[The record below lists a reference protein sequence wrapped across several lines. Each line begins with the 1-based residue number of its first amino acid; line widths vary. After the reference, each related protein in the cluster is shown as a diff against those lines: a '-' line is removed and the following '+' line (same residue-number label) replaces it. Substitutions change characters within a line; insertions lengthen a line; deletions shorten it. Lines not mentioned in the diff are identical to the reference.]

1 MALSAEPGAQPIIT
15 AADNNTQRRVKHSLL
30 FRLFSAHKLLWS
42 QKTTPCPP
50 TAAPWHFRRMN
61 ESRSPQP
68 TLEYALVSPRGG
80 SFLTGRSFAHS
91 PVSPWP
97 STWSTCV
104 RPPCPPGHCPHS
116 RQSGSPRVSALLGA
130 LRPSVLSS
138 PS

>member
-1 MALSAEPGAQPIIT
+1 MALSEEPGAQPIIT

-80 SFLTGRSFAHS
+80 SFLTGSSFAHS

-97 STWSTCV
+97 STWSICV